1 MTSGEM
7 KRWLEK
13 QGCAFTTTRSGH
25 LIVWRG
31 RLQSVLPMHGKN
43 KELSTGLIN
52 AIRKQL
58 GLK

>member
-13 QGCAFTTTRSGH
+13 QGCTFTTTRSGH

-31 RLQSVLPMHGKN
+31 ARQSVLPMHGKN
-43 KELSTGLIN
+43 KELGAGLVI
-52 AIRKQL
+52 AIKKQL
-58 GLK
+58 ALK